1 MDTVIVVQET
11 KPVWRFIMQ
20 KVVTGQI
27 TASDIST
34 MGKTHYGYLGIAT
47 DAHESLKI
55 KVTAFTKFDTLDVG
69 AKVTIELESVGNDGL
84 LNAKKISSL
93 I

>member
-1 MDTVIVVQET
+1 MET
-11 KPVWRFIMQ
+11 
-20 KVVTGQI
+20 VVTGRI

-34 MGKTHYGYLGIAT
+34 MGKTHYGYLGVET
-47 DAHESLKI
+47 NAHKSIKI

-84 LNAKKISSL
+84 LNAKKISS
-93 I
+93 II

>member
-1 MDTVIVVQET
+1 ME
-11 KPVWRFIMQ
+11 
-20 KVVTGQI
+20 KVVTGLI

-47 DAHESLKI
+47 DAKENLKI
-55 KVTAFTKFDTLDVG
+55 KVTAFTKFDTLAVG

>member
-1 MDTVIVVQET
+1 MNTVIVVPET
-11 KPVWRFIMQ
+11 KPVWCFIMQ

-69 AKVTIELESVGNDGL
+69 AKVTIELESVGNDSL
-84 LNAKKISSL
+84 LSAKKISSL
-93 I
+93 L